1 MKDIKKMALELYEE
15 AKAQGIDI
23 KSMQFSESSAIC
35 YGKPLFINVVIDA
48 VLCDKQE
55 KAPE

>member
-15 AKAQGIDI
+15 AKAQGVEIH
-23 KSMQFSESSAIC
+23 SMQFRQSNIIC
-35 YGKPLFINVVIDA
+35 FGKPISINVLIDGE
-48 VLCDKQE
+48 LCDKQE